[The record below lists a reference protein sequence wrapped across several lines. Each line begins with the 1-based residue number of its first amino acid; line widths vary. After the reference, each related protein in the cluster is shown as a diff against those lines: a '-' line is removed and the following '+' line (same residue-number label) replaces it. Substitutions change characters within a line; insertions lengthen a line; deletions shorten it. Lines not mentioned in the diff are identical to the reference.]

1 MPRFSDKKEKLVEA
15 ARSLIHQNGYRETSI
30 ADIAE
35 ASDVPLGNV
44 YYYFK
49 TKDELVSAV
58 INQRRDGLRQ
68 WYDELETLPSPK
80 ARLSQFLHGTSGS
93 IDVMTA
99 HGCPVGSLC
108 QELDKTP
115 SAVTNEVDAV
125 LKEQIN
131 WISTQFK
138 QMGREDAQALGMQF
152 IGGLQGAIL
161 IAHALKDPTII
172 ASEMDRLQAWLD
184 GL

>member
-1 MPRFSDKKEKLVEA
+1 MEA
-15 ARSLIHQNGYRETSI
+15 AGSLIHQNGYRQTSI

-35 ASDVPLGNV
+35 ASGVPLGNI

-58 INQRRDGLRQ
+58 INQRRDSLRQ
-68 WYDELETLPSPK
+68 WYTQLGILPSPK
-80 ARLSQFLHGTSGS
+80 ARLSKFLRDTAGS
-93 IDVMTA
+93 IDLMTA

-115 SAVTNEVDAV
+115 SAVSDEVDAV
-125 LKEQIN
+125 LKEQIG
-131 WISTQFK
+131 WISDQFM
-138 QMGREDAQALGMQF
+138 QMGREDAQTLGMQF

-161 IAHALKDPTII
+161 VAHALKDPTII
-172 ASEMDRLQAWLD
+172 AAEMDRLQAWVDSLQ
-184 GL
+184 